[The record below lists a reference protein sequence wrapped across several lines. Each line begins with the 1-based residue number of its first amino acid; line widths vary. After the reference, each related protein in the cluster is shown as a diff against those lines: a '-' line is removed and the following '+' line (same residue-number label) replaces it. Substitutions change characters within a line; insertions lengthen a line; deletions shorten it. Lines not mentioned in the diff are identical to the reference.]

1 MNPIGVFASVDAGLG
16 VSWDVIQRIG
26 VPTVQLH
33 APHQGSRNAATIE
46 RLRAQMREM
55 GIAVTAVFGG
65 FEGESYADIPTVAK
79 TIGLVPPTTRQARLA
94 EMREISD
101 FAHAIGCDTVG
112 LHIGVVPHDRK
123 DPERAG
129 IVDVTRELCDHCAK
143 NNQYLHL
150 ETGQETADDLIAFI
164 QDCERD
170 NLRINFDPA
179 NMILYGM
186 GQPLEALRKLAPWV
200 RSVHCKDATWSDQP
214 GVTWG
219 CEVPLGQ
226 GAVDIHAYL
235 KTLHEIGYQGP
246 LTIER
251 EIPEDPERQF
261 REIGDAVRL
270 LEKYRDELF
279 VP

>member
-46 RLRAQMREM
+46 RLRVQMQEM

-79 TIGLVPPTTRQARLA
+79 TIGLVPPATRQARLA

-112 LHIGVVPHDRK
+112 LHIGVVPHDRN
-123 DPERAG
+123 DPERVG
-129 IVDVTRELCDHCAK
+129 IVEVTRQLCDHCAK
-143 NNQYLHL
+143 NNQFLHL

-186 GQPLEALRKLAPWV
+186 GQPLEALRKLARWV

-235 KTLHEIGYQGP
+235 KTLHEIGYRGP

>member
-16 VSWDVIQRIG
+16 VSWEVIQRIG

-33 APHQGSRNAATIE
+33 APHQGSRNQATID
-46 RLRAQMREM
+46 RLLKQMKEM
-55 GIAVTAVFGG
+55 GVAVTAVFGG
-65 FEGESYADIPTVAK
+65 FEGESYADIPTVGR
-79 TIGLVPPTTRQARLA
+79 TIGLVPPATRQARLA

-101 FAHAIGCDTVG
+101 FAAGLGCDTVG
-112 LHIGVVPHDRK
+112 LHIGVVPHDRN
-123 DPERAG
+123 DPDRAG
-129 IVDVTRELCDHCAK
+129 IIQVTRQLCDHCAS
-143 NNQYLHL
+143 NDQFVHL

-164 QDCERD
+164 EDSERD

-186 GQPLEALRKLAPWV
+186 GKPLEALRKLAPWV

-214 GVTWG
+214 GITWG
-219 CEVPLGQ
+219 REVPLGE
-226 GAVDIHAYL
+226 GDVDMKAYVQ
-235 KTLHEIGYQGP
+235 TLLEIGYDGP

-270 LEKYRDELF
+270 LERYRDELSK
-279 VP
+279 

>member
-46 RLRAQMREM
+46 RLREQMQQM
-55 GIAVTAVFGG
+55 GITVTAVFGG

-112 LHIGVVPHDRK
+112 LHIGVVPHDRH

-129 IVDVTRELCDHCAK
+129 IVEVTRALCDHCAK
-143 NNQYLHL
+143 NNQFLHL

-214 GVTWG
+214 GITWG